1 VCPSRGQTVPT
12 TVSRA
17 RGLADEVRH
26 IRPGDFFVLR
36 NAVHGTAS
44 AEGGPIAWLAII
56 ALKFDLAKD
65 VVWEKGAEPPRFE
78 MV

>member
-1 VCPSRGQTVPT
+1 VPT

-17 RGLADEVRH
+17 RGVRSTRFAISDLA
-26 IRPGDFFVLR
+26 ISSCCATPY
-36 NAVHGTAS
+36 TAPPRG
-44 AEGGPIAWLAII
+44 GGPIAWLAII
-56 ALKFDLAKD
+56 ALKFDPAKD